1 MRIQSIDYSV
11 NLTQAILWQYNAA
24 ENLQAIINKKQEW
37 YDVNQTEFWE
47 NWFDDVFNLQTAND
61 FGLSVWSIILG
72 MPFLIATQPLGPV
85 WGFNEV
91 PLINTNQNFEHGNFS
106 SRGGRIVLNTEDQR
120 LLLQLRYYQLTS
132 RGERPRTNQF
142 LDLLFNNP
150 DGLYQGGAWMLEN
163 LDMTIDYVFN
173 CAISEG
179 LLNAIIIYDVLPQP
193 TGVAITNYIVT

>member
-106 SRGGRIVLNTEDQR
+106 SRGGRIVLKTKEQG
-120 LLLQLRYYQLTS
+120 LLLR
-132 RGERPRTNQF
+132 
-142 LDLLFNNP
+142 
-150 DGLYQGGAWMLEN
+150 
-163 LDMTIDYVFN
+163 
-173 CAISEG
+173 
-179 LLNAIIIYDVLPQP
+179 LP
-193 TGVAITNYIVT
+193 